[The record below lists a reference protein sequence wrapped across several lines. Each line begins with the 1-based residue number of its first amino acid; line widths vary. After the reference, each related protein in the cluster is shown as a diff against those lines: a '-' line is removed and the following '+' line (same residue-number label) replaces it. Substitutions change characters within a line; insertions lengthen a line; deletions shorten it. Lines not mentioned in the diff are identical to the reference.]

1 MNPQQKLIQ
10 NLIKSKV
17 LNPAALALAKRRFA
31 KKYCLPCPKNSA
43 LLKTYHDLIK
53 QKRAHK
59 NSSLERL
66 LRTREIR
73 SLSGIVS
80 ISVLTKPWPCPGHC
94 LYCPTVRGLPKSY
107 LQGEPAVMRAMA
119 NKFDPYNQVRARLT
133 ALKAIGHLTNK
144 IELIIIGGTWSF
156 LPKKYQERFIRECF
170 RAANDYP
177 SVKRKTKNVKLQLKT
192 KNLVRQQRLNETAK
206 NRIIGITIETRPD
219 FIDENEIKLLRE
231 LGVTRVEL
239 GVQSVFDN
247 VLKRN
252 FRGHT
257 VKETIEATKLLKNA
271 GFKVC
276 YHIMPNLPGSD
287 LKLDEKCFNE
297 LFTNPNFQPDFL
309 KIYPCVVVKQAPLY
323 RLWSKGQYQPYS
335 DQRLIKFL
343 VKVKQKIPY
352 YCRIIRIYRDIPSP
366 QIMAGSKISNLRQVI
381 AKELKRR
388 GKKCLCIRCREVKGD
403 FSPKQNLKIFRQ
415 DYAASGGEEI
425 FLSYEDRKRQKLY
438 ALLRLRLI
446 KTEETG
452 SPPSFPALKNA
463 AMIREVHTYGEAL
476 GFNEKTKTSP
486 QHRRLG
492 KQLMKEAEK
501 IAIKHGFKKIAVIA
515 GIGSRNYYRRLGY
528 RLQNTYLVKN
538 LI

>member
-1 MNPQQKLIQ
+1 MDLKAKLIQ
-10 NLIKSKV
+10 DLFKNKTLS
-17 LNPAALALAKRRFA
+17 PAVLALEKRRFA
-31 KKYCLPCPKNSA
+31 KKYRLPCPKNSA

-53 QKRAHK
+53 QKRGRENK
-59 NSSLERL
+59 ILEQL

-133 ALKAIGHLTNK
+133 ALKAIGHQTNK

-156 LPKKYQERFIRECF
+156 LPSKYQDWFVKECF
-170 RAANDYP
+170 RATNNYGTNSKP
-177 SVKRKTKNVKLQLKT
+177 RIRESLLKEQKR
-192 KNLVRQQRLNETAK
+192 NENAEH
-206 NRIIGITIETRPD
+206 RIIGITIETRPD
-219 FIDENEIKLLRE
+219 FIDENEVKRLRE
-231 LGVTRVEL
+231 LGITRVEL

-252 FRGHT
+252 LRGHT

-297 LFTNPNFQPDFL
+297 LFANPNFQPDFL

-323 RLWSKGQYQPYS
+323 RLWSKGQYQSYS
-335 DQRLIKFL
+335 DRRLINLL

-352 YCRIIRIYRDIPSP
+352 YCRVIRIYRDIPSP

-381 AKELKRR
+381 AKELKKQ
-388 GKKCLCIRCREVKGD
+388 GKKCLCIRCREIKND
-403 FSPKQNLKIFRQ
+403 FSPKQNLKLFRQ
-415 DYAASGGEEI
+415 DYVASGGKEI
-425 FLSYEDRKRQKLY
+425 FLSYEDKKRRKLY
-438 ALLRLRLI
+438 ALLRLRL
-446 KTEETG
+446 KLWETG
-452 SPPSFPALKNA
+452 SPAIFPVLKNSA
-463 AMIREVHTYGEAL
+463 IIREVHTYGQTI
-476 GFNEKTKTSP
+476 GFSEKSTTSP
-486 QHRRLG
+486 QHRSLG
-492 KQLMKEAEK
+492 KNLIKTAEK
-501 IAIKHGFKKIAVIA
+501 IAQDSDFQKIAVIS
-515 GIGSRNYYRRLGY
+515 GIGARNYYRRLGY